1 MRRAFDLRAVM
12 PTAISCRLSSDELA
26 ERRTEWETVRAHVD
40 VVERNRFPG
49 GFRMVVQGR
58 DDVLDEVARLVAA
71 ERKCCSWASWELE
84 TRWGQA
90 TLTVSGEEELIAP
103 LAQAMFAS

>member
-1 MRRAFDLRAVM
+1 MRRIFDLRAVV
-12 PTAISCRLSSDELA
+12 PAAISCRLSVDELA
-26 ERRTEWETVRAHVD
+26 ERRTSWHTVRAQVD

-58 DDVLDEVARLVAA
+58 DEALQDIARLVSA
-71 ERKCCSWASWELE
+71 ERECCGWATWELE
-84 TRWGQA
+84 TNCGQA

-103 LAQAMFAS
+103 LARAMFAA